1 MDSDVKIGKSLC
13 ALLEK
18 SNLKRSNKRHKTIYY
33 RCEAP
38 KEIINL

>member
-18 SNLKRSNKRHKTIYY
+18 SNLKGSNRSHKTINF